1 MEYARKNSSL
11 KWYDYLYLRVM
22 ERFKGVN
29 ELSIEAG
36 DMEDLLK
43 KNEYLDMQD
52 FVNEAKEKDLAHQR
66 ELDSQKARAPR
77 GRR

>member
-1 MEYARKNSSL
+1 
-11 KWYDYLYLRVM
+11 M

-29 ELSIEAG
+29 ELTIESG

-52 FVNEAKEKDLAHQR
+52 FVEEARAKDL
-66 ELDSQKARAPR
+66 EVARKRSEEEAR
-77 GRR
+77 RKRHGR

>member
-1 MEYARKNSSL
+1 
-11 KWYDYLYLRVM
+11 M

-43 KNEYLDMQD
+43 KNEYLDIRD
-52 FVNEAKEKDLAHQR
+52 FVEDVQSKEQAIQQRQEQAAADAKR
-66 ELDSQKARAPR
+66 RAGR
-77 GRR
+77 GG